1 MIRKILP
8 KYAPVIIYAFLAIIF
23 YLTHYKEGFL
33 FLRGDTGYP
42 LDPEIYLKQHMFTWF
57 NTYWTGQP
65 AGHAAFNFAFPLL
78 AVIYLLNLVL
88 DPSQSQMVLLTCL
101 FFASGYLPYVF
112 FSLATPESLK
122 SNILGGLFYMLNI
135 TIIGEWYVPNPWF
148 LLAYIGLPV
157 TAIGCYFLVK
167 YYWRGVFWLIFGY
180 LSIASGFANTP
191 LVLITILSN
200 ILIVFYFGISKNIN
214 FSKQLFL
221 IASLVITFVLT
232 NLWWLSLLLDFR
244 QEGEVIYSTQNLN
257 VSQGWISHWAVDSS
271 RNANIFNLLTN
282 SFTPSL
288 AGSSTP
294 YSKLLENTFIAGLYI
309 FLPII
314 FLAYLLNHFKT
325 PHIAYLLIVYFV
337 IMFLVKGTQAPFGSI
352 YLLMLE
358 HIPYFIIFKTP
369 AEKFGVL
376 FLFWQAFILTITF
389 KKNLHIVV
397 GALIILL
404 LAYPAYT
411 GNLFPDISTNK
422 GIKLKARQKVPWSYK
437 EVAAIINE
445 DEFNGRVLLL
455 PLVKNYQVT
464 YNSINYR
471 GLPFLKTM
479 IKKPLI
485 GNWNIERDNAFLFL
499 KNLNNEPVFSAW
511 AKRFNINW
519 IVLNKDLGSQL
530 TKNPSDGIID
540 IELMLNSGEGYKRV
554 GEFGNL
560 ILYKAKIKEN
570 SKEIASEGI
579 VPHIYS
585 PSKVSIVKF
594 K

>member
-8 KYAPVIIYAFLAIIF
+8 KYAPVIIYAFLALLF
-23 YLTHYKEGFL
+23 CFTHYKEGFL

-42 LDPEIYLKQHMFTWF
+42 LAPEIYLKNHMYAWF

-65 AGHAAFNFAFPLL
+65 AGQALNFAFPLL
-78 AVIYLLNLVL
+78 PVIYLLNLVL
-88 DPSQSQMVLLTCL
+88 DPSQSQIVLLTGL
-101 FFASGYLPYVF
+101 FFASGFLPYIF
-112 FSLATPESLK
+112 FSLAAPENYK

-135 TIIGEWYVPNPWF
+135 PIIAEWYVPNPWF
-148 LLAYIGLPV
+148 FLAYIGLPL
-157 TAIGCYFLVK
+157 TAIGCYFITK
-167 YYWRGVFWLIFGY
+167 CYWRGILWLIFGY
-180 LSIASGFANTP
+180 LSITSGFANTP
-191 LVLITILSN
+191 FILITILSN
-200 ILIVFYFGISKNIN
+200 ILIVIYFGISKKIN
-214 FSKQLFL
+214 YGKQLFV
-221 IASLVITFVLT
+221 IASLVTTFILISF
-232 NLWWLSLLLDFR
+232 WWFSLLFDYR
-244 QEGEVIYSTQNLN
+244 QEGEAIIQNLN
-257 VSQGWISHWAVDSS
+257 VSHWAVDSS

-294 YSKLLENTFIAGLYI
+294 YSKLLENTFIVGLYI

-337 IMFLVKGTQAPFGSI
+337 IMFLVKGTQSPFGGI

-358 HIPYFIIFKTP
+358 HIPYFAIFKTP

-389 KKNLHIVV
+389 KKNSHIVV
-397 GALIILL
+397 GALIILF

-422 GIKLKARQKVPWSYK
+422 GIDLKARQKVPQSYK

-455 PLVKNYQVT
+455 PLVWNYQVT

-485 GNWNIERDNAFLFL
+485 GNWDIERDNTFLFL
-499 KNLNNEPVFSAW
+499 KNLQNEPVFSAW

-540 IELMLNSGEGYKRV
+540 IELMLNSGEGYKKV
-554 GEFGNL
+554 GEFNNL
-560 ILYKAKIKEN
+560 ALYKAKIKEN
-570 SKEIASEGI
+570 SKDISSEGI
-579 VPHIYS
+579 IPHIYS
-585 PSKVSIVKF
+585 PSKINIIKYE
-594 K
+594 

>member
-1 MIRKILP
+1 
-8 KYAPVIIYAFLAIIF
+8 V
-23 YLTHYKEGFL
+23 
-33 FLRGDTGYP
+33 
-42 LDPEIYLKQHMFTWF
+42 
-57 NTYWTGQP
+57 
-65 AGHAAFNFAFPLL
+65 
-78 AVIYLLNLVL
+78 
-88 DPSQSQMVLLTCL
+88 
-101 FFASGYLPYVF
+101 
-112 FSLATPESLK
+112 
-122 SNILGGLFYMLNI
+122 
-135 TIIGEWYVPNPWF
+135 
-148 LLAYIGLPV
+148 
-157 TAIGCYFLVK
+157 
-167 YYWRGVFWLIFGY
+167 
-180 LSIASGFANTP
+180 NTP
-191 LVLITILSN
+191 FILITILSN

-232 NLWWLSLLLDFR
+232 NLWWLSLLLDYR
-244 QEGEVIYSTQNLN
+244 QEGAAILSTID
-257 VSQGWISHWAVDSS
+257 VSRWAVDSS
-271 RNANIFNLLTN
+271 RNAHIFNLLTN
-282 SFTPSL
+282 NFTPSL
-288 AGSSTP
+288 AGRSIAYPAFLESS
-294 YSKLLENTFIAGLYI
+294 IIIWLYV
-309 FLPII
+309 FFPLI
-314 FLAYLLNHFKT
+314 FLAYLVKNFKT
-325 PHIAYLLIVYFV
+325 PHIAYLLIVYFA

-352 YLLMLE
+352 YLFMLKY
-358 HIPYFIIFKTP
+358 IPYFGVFKTP

-376 FLFWQAFILTITF
+376 FLFWQAFILSITF
-389 KKNLHIVV
+389 KKNMHIVV
-397 GALIILL
+397 GALIIIL
-404 LAYPAYT
+404 LAYPSYT

-455 PLVKNYQVT
+455 PLVRNYQVT
-464 YNSINYR
+464 YNSTNYR